1 MNIYIWVWV
10 LYRTGGIYPVVVHLL
25 KCLPY
30 TIHQIGSCWVS
41 IEDLNYNEQCSMAS
55 SDQHVWSSWRTGLQ
69 ARPGSSSDCQG
80 LGANPVKSNLA
91 QIAGTLCKIL
101 GLCDAYPLDR
111 PLNNGLIWRNYD
123 PIIQLLSRRIL
134 ILTRC

>member
-10 LYRTGGIYPVVVHLL
+10 LYGTGGIYPVVVHLL

-30 TIHQIGSCWVS
+30 TIHQIGSCW
-41 IEDLNYNEQCSMAS
+41 
-55 SDQHVWSSWRTGLQ
+55 HVWSSWRTGLQ
-69 ARPGSSSDCQG
+69 ARPGSSSDSQG